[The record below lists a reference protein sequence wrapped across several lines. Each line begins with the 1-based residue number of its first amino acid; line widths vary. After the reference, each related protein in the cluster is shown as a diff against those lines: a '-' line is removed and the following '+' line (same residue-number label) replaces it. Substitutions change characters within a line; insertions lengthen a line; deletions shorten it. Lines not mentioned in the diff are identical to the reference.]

1 MGPWFVDFYSY
12 LLTSQSQFGWVFVI
26 LFLVELVILRMK
38 RAFCHQALFLVQW
51 IHSLWKGKADGFAED
66 VFLFD
71 TGPVF
76 YRSFSVHKKKHLMG
90 AALPAEL
97 IFCSPFWELVTF

>member
-26 LFLVELVILRMK
+26 LFFVELVILRMK
-38 RAFCHQALFLVQW
+38 RAFCHQALFFGTMDLFFMEGQ
-51 IHSLWKGKADGFAED
+51 DRGFAED

-71 TGPVF
+71 TGPVL
-76 YRSFSVHKKKHLMG
+76 YRSFSVHKKSTSWVQPCLLNSYFVPLFG
-90 AALPAEL
+90 N
-97 IFCSPFWELVTF
+97 F